1 MCLSYM
7 VFPKDIRASPCAE
20 VNSSSTV
27 VPFGSAVTASCYIK
41 EECSLTKT
49 QDFLIKWKKNA
60 NFIPSRKRSQNVYE
74 ILISNFTDMQAVL
87 ECCICLSDHCQV
99 VDAVEIRTA
108 CKDFYSGPNYILYV
122 YIITIS
128 GRDGT
133 MVTFFSLS

>member
-20 VNSSSTV
+20 VNSSSAV

-60 NFIPSRKRSQNVYE
+60 HFIPSSKGSQKNVYE
-74 ILISNFTDMQAVL
+74 ILIANFTDMQAVL
-87 ECCICLSDHCQV
+87 QCLICLHDNCHV
-99 VDAVEIRTA
+99 VDAMEIRA
-108 CKDFYSGPNYILYV
+108 VCKDFYSVPNYILYV

-128 GRDGT
+128 ERDGT
-133 MVTFFSLS
+133 MVTFLV